1 MPRRTTLEAPL
12 VIVMVGLPARGKT
25 YTAQRLERFLVWR
38 GYKARVFNVGNTRR
52 ELFGA
57 QVPHSFFDVDNPE
70 GYAARRKAARS
81 TLEELLD
88 WCEEGGQVAIY
99 DATNT
104 TKRRRA
110 WVKEACE
117 AQGLQVLWFEIVCN
131 DPELIDT
138 NIRASKLSNP
148 DYAGLEPDD
157 AVADFR
163 ARIAH
168 YEDVYE
174 TVEDHEG
181 SHIRMHDL
189 GKRIELGDIHGYLP
203 GKLVSLAMNL
213 HTVPRPIFL
222 SRHGQS
228 EDNRRELLGGDSPI
242 TDKGRV
248 YAAQLASWFKDR
260 ELGEI
265 QVWTSTLQRTLQ
277 TAAPLRPQPISVKA
291 LDEIDAGVCEGMTY
305 AEIEETMPDAFK
317 AQRNDK
323 LRYRYPQGE
332 SYEDVIERLE
342 PVLFELERQQ
352 EPVLVVAHQAVL
364 RALYAYFSNQPRE
377 TTPYI
382 SIPLH
387 TLIQLTPRAYGCDE
401 SRFVLGPEVGHGGN
415 SA

>member
-1 MPRRTTLEAPL
+1 M
-12 VIVMVGLPARGKT
+12 
-25 YTAQRLERFLVWR
+25 
-38 GYKARVFNVGNTRR
+38 
-52 ELFGA
+52 
-57 QVPHSFFDVDNPE
+57 
-70 GYAARRKAARS
+70 
-81 TLEELLD
+81 
-88 WCEEGGQVAIY
+88 
-99 DATNT
+99 
-104 TKRRRA
+104 
-110 WVKEACE
+110 
-117 AQGLQVLWFEIVCN
+117 LWFEIVCN

-248 YAAQLASWFKDR
+248 YAAQLASWFQDR

-305 AEIEETMPDAFK
+305 VEIEETMPDAFK
-317 AQRNDK
+317 ARRNDK

-352 EPVLVVAHQAVL
+352 EPVLVVAHQAL
-364 RALYAYFSNQPRE
+364 SLIHISEPTR
-377 TTPYI
+377 PY
-382 SIPLH
+382 
-387 TLIQLTPRAYGCDE
+387 
-401 SRFVLGPEVGHGGN
+401 
-415 SA
+415 